1 MGLVKKNILVGITSS
16 IASYKIYELIRL
28 YKKNNY
34 NVKVVVTKNALN
46 FISPVVIETLSENP
60 LYYEQFNSRDD
71 IEHISLND
79 WADVFVIAPIS
90 ANTVSKCAMGI
101 ADNLLTSVFCAFL
114 GAKKPIL
121 LAPAMNENMYNNPIV
136 QENISKL
143 INYGCEIVDCES
155 GFLACKANGVGR
167 LASIEKIYEYTL
179 RCLFQ
184 KKENNNKKIVV
195 TLGGTRE
202 KIDSVRYITNSSSGK
217 MGEALCNW
225 AFRFGY
231 DVCAISCVDL
241 LNKPYEV
248 IYVNSAQE
256 MLDKLKL
263 QEFDYLIMSAAVSDF
278 RVENASD
285 IKISKE
291 NIGNS
296 FSLNLIKNPDVVSEI
311 SKNKKNNQ
319 KIIGFCLTDLDL
331 INCAKSKLINKNLDF
346 IVANEI
352 STALNTENNRVT
364 IIDKNDTII
373 NVEFD
378 TKENI
383 AKRILEVT
391 CD

>member
-179 RCLFQ
+179 TFLFQ